1 MYCLETLNLV
11 QNPIVNQHPYLA
23 MINSDESAISSALT
37 RYFNGGGES
46 PSSGSMGSNMG
57 MTGGMQ
63 QK

>member
-1 MYCLETLNLV
+1 
-11 QNPIVNQHPYLA
+11 
-23 MINSDESAISSALT
+23 MINSDESAISNALT

-46 PSSGSMGSNMG
+46 PSSGSMG